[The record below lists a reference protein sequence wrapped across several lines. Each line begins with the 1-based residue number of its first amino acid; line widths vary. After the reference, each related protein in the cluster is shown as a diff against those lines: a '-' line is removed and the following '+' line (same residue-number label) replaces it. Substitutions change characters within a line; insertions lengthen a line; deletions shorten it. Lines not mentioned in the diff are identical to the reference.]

1 VIDEIERALA
11 AIDSK
16 YWTTE
21 KLRYERMIQFEL
33 YHQIRRQNANE
44 VELTPEYKKESRY
57 FAQNPFS
64 EKIGTYIPDFLIHSV
79 GDKSNQNVAIEIKDL
94 NTNDM
99 GKIHKDIKK
108 LMCYCHNSVHSLNYR
123 IGILILYG
131 DDFIPKLKR
140 AKKYKDEIIG
150 LFNYAYNPVEI
161 WHIGTDKTIKRYKK
175 EDMQRL
181 GST

>member
-1 VIDEIERALA
+1 MIDQIECALA

-16 YWTTE
+16 YWTTGE
-21 KLRYERMIQFEL
+21 LRYERMVQFEL
-33 YHQIRRQNANE
+33 YHQIRMLNVNE

-57 FAQNPFS
+57 FAENPFS
-64 EKIGTYIPDFLIHSV
+64 ENIGDYIPDFLFHNV
-79 GDKSNQNVAIEIKDL
+79 FDQSNQNVAIEIKDL
-94 NTNDM
+94 NTNNM
-99 GKIHKDIKK
+99 GKIHRDIKK
-108 LMCYCHNSVHSLNYR
+108 LMCYCHSSANSLNYK

-140 AKKYKDEIIG
+140 AKKYKIEIIR

-161 WHIGTDKTIKRYKK
+161 WHIGTDKTVKRYKK